1 MKIFK
6 IHTAILLSS
15 LLLLSA
21 CDSYLDIKPV
31 GSVIPTTAQ
40 EYRALMARAY
50 QLVPTERGAVCF
62 RSDEMQVSTDGY
74 DQRLYGDWERWND
87 AAPSPN
93 TNQLDWGGYYS
104 TIFIANHVIENGHN
118 ITEGT
123 PDVVNQLVGEAYLLR
138 AYMHFI
144 LVNLH
149 GQPYTREGA
158 LSTKAIPLK
167 LNNDL
172 EVFLTRNTVE
182 EVYTSILSDIS
193 HARELMTKE
202 SWEVEFSYRF
212 TSLTVDAMESRTFLY
227 MGEWQNALNASEAL
241 LRKKSS
247 LEDLNADSPLLP
259 NHFKSVESITA
270 LEYMRSN
277 VNNAN
282 RVPKAFLA
290 LYDEEGDL
298 RLSFYFLPANE
309 AGEVKSLKGGKNE
322 FACSFRVGEMYLN
335 AAEAAANLNKLPE
348 ARTRLL
354 QLMQKRYT
362 PEAYAV
368 KETAVNAMNQQ
379 ELIKEILD
387 ERARELAYEGHR
399 WFDLRRTTRPRIEK
413 ILDGKSY
420 VLAQDDARYTLPIP
434 KDAIAANPGLAN

>member
-227 MGEWQNALNASEAL
+227 MGEWQNALNVSEAL

-290 LYDEEGDL
+290 LYDEGDL
-298 RLSFYFLPANE
+298 RLSFYFSPANE
-309 AGEVKSLKGGKNE
+309 DGEVKSLKGGKNE

-362 PEAYAV
+362 PEAYAA

-420 VLAQDDARYTLPIP
+420 VLEQDDARYTLPIP

>member
-290 LYDEEGDL
+290 LYDEGDL
-298 RLSFYFLPANE
+298 RLSFYFSPANE

-362 PEAYAV
+362 PEAYAA

-413 ILDGKSY
+413 ILDGKNY
-420 VLAQDDARYTLPIP
+420 VLEQDDARYTLPIP

>member
-104 TIFIANHVIENGHN
+104 TIFIANHVIEKGHN

-290 LYDEEGDL
+290 LYDEGDL
-298 RLSFYFLPANE
+298 RLSFYFSPANE
-309 AGEVKSLKGGKNE
+309 DGEVKSLKGGKND

-362 PEAYAV
+362 PEAYAA

-420 VLAQDDARYTLPIP
+420 VLEQDDARYTLPIP

>member
-104 TIFIANHVIENGHN
+104 TIFIANHVIENRNN

-123 PDVVNQLVGEAYLLR
+123 SDVVNQLVGEAYLLR

-158 LSTKAIPLK
+158 LLTKAIPLK

-212 TSLTVDAMESRTFLY
+212 TSLTVDAMESRIFLY

-241 LRKKSS
+241 LKKKSS
-247 LEDLNADSPLLP
+247 LEDLNADSHLLP

-290 LYDEEGDL
+290 LYDEGDL
-298 RLSFYFLPANE
+298 RLSFYFSPANE
-309 AGEVKSLKGGKNE
+309 DGEVKSLKGGKNE

-362 PEAYAV
+362 PEAYAT
-368 KETAVNAMNQQ
+368 KEAAINTMNQQ
-379 ELIKEILD
+379 ELVKEILD

-413 ILDGKSY
+413 ILDGKNY
-420 VLAQDDARYTLPIP
+420 VLEQDDARYTLPIP
-434 KDAIAANPGLAN
+434 KDAIAANPGLTN

>member
-104 TIFIANHVIENGHN
+104 TIFIANHVIENRNN

-123 PDVVNQLVGEAYLLR
+123 SDVVNQLVGEAYLLR

-202 SWEVEFSYRF
+202 RWEVEFSYRF

-290 LYDEEGDL
+290 LYDEGDL
-298 RLSFYFLPANE
+298 RLSFYFSPANE
-309 AGEVKSLKGGKNE
+309 DGEVKSLKGGKNE

-362 PEAYAV
+362 PEAYAT
-368 KETAVNAMNQQ
+368 KEAAINTMNQQ
-379 ELIKEILD
+379 ELVKEILD

-420 VLAQDDARYTLPIP
+420 VLEQDDARYTLPIP
-434 KDAIAANPGLAN
+434 KDAIAANPGLTN

>member
-62 RSDEMQVSTDGY
+62 RSDEMQVSTDSY

-104 TIFIANHVIENGHN
+104 TIFIANHVIENQHN

-172 EVFLTRNTVE
+172 EVFLTQNTVE

-290 LYDEEGDL
+290 LYDEGDL
-298 RLSFYFLPANE
+298 RLSFYFSPANE
-309 AGEVKSLKGGKNE
+309 DGEVKSLKGGKNE
-322 FACSFRVGEMYLN
+322 FACSFRIGEMYLN

-362 PEAYAV
+362 PEAYAT
-368 KETAVNAMNQQ
+368 KEAAINTMNQQ
-379 ELIKEILD
+379 ELVKEILD

-420 VLAQDDARYTLPIP
+420 VLEQDDARYTLPIP